1 MEDNVA
7 VLQSLYE
14 WAQSDR
20 VPLYKCFVDLSKAY
34 DSVIRSH
41 LFDVLAR
48 ELGLGD
54 DLVKAL
60 VLLYANVT

>member
-1 MEDNVA
+1 MA

-20 VPLYKCFVDLSKAY
+20 VPLYTCFVDLSKAY
-34 DSVIRSH
+34 DSVIRSR
-41 LFDVLAR
+41 LFDALAG
-48 ELGLGD
+48 ELGIGD

-60 VLLYANVT
+60 VLLYTDVT